1 MKKAIV
7 AALTT
12 AFAGWFFAD
21 WISQLPEIGS
31 IIAIA
36 VMGGFI
42 IYFNEEKKDTSDS
55 NEV

>member
-1 MKKAIV
+1 MKKAII
-7 AALTT
+7 AALAT

-21 WISQLPEIGS
+21 WCDQLPEIGS

-42 IYFNEEKKDTSDS
+42 IYFNEEKKSTSD
-55 NEV
+55 EQEG